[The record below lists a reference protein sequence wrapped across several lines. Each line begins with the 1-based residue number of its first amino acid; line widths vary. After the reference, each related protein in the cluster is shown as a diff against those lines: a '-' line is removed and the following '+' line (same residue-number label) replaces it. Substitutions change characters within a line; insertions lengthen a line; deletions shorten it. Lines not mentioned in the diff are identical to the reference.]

1 MLQLCCNH
9 IYVLTIVK
17 VLSKVNSVLFIIL
30 LRITVKWDAE
40 AKELAIQYYNF
51 AQRTSFL
58 TAARNSQHEL
68 HFQKTKRPSR
78 SSQRRCS
85 VRKSFLGNFAKFTG
99 KHLCQS
105 LFLNKVARNFSKNTF
120 FTEHLWSTASGLAV
134 QPHLVFQCAFSSKV
148 DVNFV
153 LKMYEWSLI
162 KVWNIW
168 WVCSLW
174 RSCKQQRWS
183 LPKLGSFNK
192 RIKSTFL
199 ILFGKQKQ
207 IPSASEKH
215 QQKTHTAIKNNKPTN
230 RHWRR

>member
-1 MLQLCCNH
+1 MF
-9 IYVLTIVK
+9 T
-17 VLSKVNSVLFIIL
+17 IL

-40 AKELAIQYYNF
+40 PKELAIQYYDF
-51 AQRTSFL
+51 AQPTSFL
-58 TAARNSQHEL
+58 TAARNSLQEL
-68 HFQKTKRPSR
+68 YFQKTKRPSR
-78 SSQRRCS
+78 SSHRRCS

-99 KHLCQS
+99 KHLS
-105 LFLNKVARNFSKNTF
+105 LHEISKNTF

-153 LKMYEWSLI
+153 LKMYESSLI

-174 RSCKQQRWS
+174 RSYKQQRWS
-183 LPKLGSFNK
+183 LPKLRSFKK

-199 ILFGKQKQ
+199 IVFGKQKQ

-215 QQKTHTAIKNNKPTN
+215 QQKTHTAIKNNKQTN
-230 RHWRR
+230 KQTLKTVDSTSDKKSVTT